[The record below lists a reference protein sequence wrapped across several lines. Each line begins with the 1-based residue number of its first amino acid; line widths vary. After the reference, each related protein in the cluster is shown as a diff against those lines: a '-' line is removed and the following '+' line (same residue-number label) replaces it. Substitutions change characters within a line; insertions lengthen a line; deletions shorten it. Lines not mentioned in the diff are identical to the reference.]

1 MTVDLEDYFQVS
13 ALETRIPRE
22 EWERVPGRVEA
33 STERVLRLFDEH
45 GIHATFFALGWVAQ
59 RYPNLVRRIAAAG
72 HEVASHGF
80 GHVRATRQQPAEF
93 REDVARTK
101 GLLEDLTGREVRGF
115 RAPSFSIEAT
125 NMWALD
131 VLQEVGYRYSSSI
144 YPISHDHYGMPAAP
158 RFAFRHRDGGLLEIP
173 ITTVRLFNRNIPT
186 GGGGYFRL
194 FPYALSRW
202 ALRRVNRR
210 EGQAAVF
217 YFHPWELDPEQP
229 RQAGLGFKTR
239 FRHYLN
245 LERMEA
251 RLQRLLRDFRWGSI
265 EEVFPGDGE
274 RALERAGSRKQS
286 A

>member
-1 MTVDLEDYFQVS
+1 
-13 ALETRIPRE
+13 
-22 EWERVPGRVEA
+22 
-33 STERVLRLFDEH
+33 
-45 GIHATFFALGWVAQ
+45 
-59 RYPNLVRRIAAAG
+59 
-72 HEVASHGF
+72 
-80 GHVRATRQQPAEF
+80 
-93 REDVARTK
+93 
-101 GLLEDLTGREVRGF
+101 
-115 RAPSFSIEAT
+115 
-125 NMWALD
+125 MWALD

-202 ALRRVNRR
+202 ALHRVNRR
-210 EGQAAVF
+210 ESQTAVF